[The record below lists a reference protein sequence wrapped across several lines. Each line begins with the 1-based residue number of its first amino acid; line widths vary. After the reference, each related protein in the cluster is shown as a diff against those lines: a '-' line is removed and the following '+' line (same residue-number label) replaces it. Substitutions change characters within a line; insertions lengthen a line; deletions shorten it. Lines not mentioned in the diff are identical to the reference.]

1 MGWCPAC
8 ADADSGSSYP
18 PVPDGG
24 AAAAASANDV
34 VAELFEE
41 FDADGSGFLNQDE
54 VRELAMKLGVQLS
67 DEQAAAAMSEMD
79 PSGDGKADLHEFS
92 GWWRRQAAGDGGGVL
107 GGAVVANAGKA
118 LGDLK
123 AFGTSLF
130 SKLETDPAAV
140 ERLFAEL
147 DADGSGFLNQ
157 DEVRELAVKL
167 GASLSEDELAAA
179 MSEMDPSGDG
189 KADLHEFS
197 GWWATQAAGAGGG
210 LLGSAIAAN
219 AGEMVGDLKAFGASL
234 FAKPETDP
242 AAVEKLFEE
251 FDADGS
257 GFLNQDEVRELAMK
271 LGVQLSDEQAAAA
284 MSEMDPS
291 GDGKADLHEF
301 SGWWRRET
309 AGDGGGVLGGV
320 VAANAGKAL
329 GDLREFGSSL
339 FSKPTQPSSTDV
351 ERLFAEMDV
360 DGSGSLQAEEVR
372 ALAAKLGAK
381 LSDEQLSAAM
391 LEMDPSGDGGV
402 DVVEFSF
409 WWAEE
414 AKGNG
419 GGVMLGAVAANTEKL
434 MGTFRSLMP

>member
-1 MGWCPAC
+1 M
-8 ADADSGSSYP
+8 
-18 PVPDGG
+18 PDGG
-24 AAAAASANDV
+24 AAAAASANDD

-189 KADLHEFS
+189 KADLHEFI
-197 GWWATQAAGAGGG
+197 GWWATQVVGGG
-210 LLGSAIAAN
+210 GGVLGSAIAAN
-219 AGEMVGDLKAFGASL
+219 AGERVGDWKAFGASL
-234 FAKPETDP
+234 FAKP
-242 AAVEKLFEE
+242 
-251 FDADGS
+251 
-257 GFLNQDEVRELAMK
+257 
-271 LGVQLSDEQAAAA
+271 
-284 MSEMDPS
+284 
-291 GDGKADLHEF
+291 
-301 SGWWRRET
+301 
-309 AGDGGGVLGGV
+309 
-320 VAANAGKAL
+320 
-329 GDLREFGSSL
+329 
-339 FSKPTQPSSTDV
+339 
-351 ERLFAEMDV
+351 
-360 DGSGSLQAEEVR
+360 
-372 ALAAKLGAK
+372 
-381 LSDEQLSAAM
+381 
-391 LEMDPSGDGGV
+391 
-402 DVVEFSF
+402 
-409 WWAEE
+409 
-414 AKGNG
+414 
-419 GGVMLGAVAANTEKL
+419 
-434 MGTFRSLMP
+434 